1 MVLGFFFFA
10 NCLPHGV
17 SFSKIIYALTFIF
30 LWGEM
35 MSFVVKI
42 YLALMVYGLIATCAD
57 RLKDV

>member
-1 MVLGFFFFA
+1 M
-10 NCLPHGV
+10 

-42 YLALMVYGLIATCAD
+42 DLVLMVYGLIATCAD